1 MFKILGFKFLFF
13 SLFVATTGFLQPNI
27 HTQPYFFKS
36 NLKMVDPEIVDAAN
50 NFIMHGTVGKPWSF
64 NDLMVNLNNHNVE
77 MASILNNINTV
88 VALDKNYDGVITSD
102 NLHTIKTLPHLTDAI
117 MDVLIKKNINFD
129 VFNYESKGFLSF
141 LPGPFQFFFIYLL
154 ITTLFNFI
162 RFRNGTMGSGGPMNF
177 VNSMMNND
185 VYLINPTNI
194 NVTFAD
200 VAGCDE
206 AKYELVEIIDFLKN
220 PSRFDKAG
228 AIIPKGVLLEGPPG
242 TGKTLLARATAGE
255 AGVSFISASGSQFI
269 EMFVGVGASRVR
281 KLFET
286 AIKNKPCIIFI
297 DEIDAIGRQRGA
309 GFAGGNDEREQ
320 TLNQLL
326 TNMDGFD
333 KSDGIIL
340 MAATNRVDILDN
352 ALTRP
357 GRFDRKVNV
366 NLPDSQ
372 GRRKIMDVHF
382 KNKKLDQYID
392 LSAIAELTSGFSGA
406 DIANLANEAAI
417 LSIRYNETSITD
429 RCLMDAFEKM
439 TIGLPK
445 KTDMREENIKKLVAY
460 HEAGHTLTALLFN
473 EFFDIRKV
481 TINANNN
488 GAGGYTLF
496 TPKERYGN
504 FPTKKFMLANMIVA
518 LGGRAAEVLLYKREN
533 TTQKNYN
540 DESLFPNIQD
550 LYVTTG
556 ASNDL
561 KQANNIA
568 KKYVS
573 IFGLGESVGLY
584 DSGDTAQPFLGR
596 ELSTSSNKI
605 SDQTRNKIDD
615 EVEGLVKKS
624 FELAVKIL
632 EKNEESL
639 HKVSE
644 MLLNSKSIDGKYLE
658 TIDVKF

>member
-1 MFKILGFKFLFF
+1 MLLVLFF
-13 SLFVATTGFLQPNI
+13 TFIALSNGFIQPNI
-27 HTQPYFFKS
+27 QPKSIFFK
-36 NLKMVDPEIVDAAN
+36 NNIKMVNQELVNTAN
-50 NFIMHGTVGKPWSF
+50 TFISHGTIGTTWSF
-64 NDLMVNLNNHNVE
+64 NDLLININNNNVE

-88 VALDKNYDGVITSD
+88 VALDKNYDDMITPD
-102 NLHTIKTLPHLTDAI
+102 NLHAIKTLPHLTDTI
-117 MDVLIKKNINFD
+117 IDTFIKNDITFDVLKYDTTTIFD
-129 VFNYESKGFLSF
+129 YI
-141 LPGPFQFFFIYLL
+141 PGPVQFFITYLIFISF
-154 ITTLFNFI
+154 INFI
-162 RFRNGTMGSGGPMNF
+162 RFRNGNGGNMNPMNF
-177 VNSMMNND
+177 ATSILD
-185 VYLINPTNI
+185 KDSEIINPKDI

-206 AKYELVEIIDFLKN
+206 AKYELVEVVDFLKN
-220 PSRFDKAG
+220 SSRFDKAG

-281 KLFET
+281 KLFEL
-286 AIKNKPCIIFI
+286 ALKNKPCIIFI

-309 GFAGGNDEREQ
+309 GLAGGNDEREQ

-333 KSDGIIL
+333 KSDGIIV

-366 NLPDSQ
+366 NLPDSI
-372 GRRKIMDVHF
+372 GRRKIMNVHF
-382 KNKKLDQYID
+382 KNKNLDDTINLD
-392 LSAIAELTSGFSGA
+392 VMAELTSGFSGA

-417 LSIRYNETSITD
+417 LSIRYNETCITD

-445 KTDMREENIKKLVAY
+445 KTDMREESIKKLVAY
-460 HEAGHTLTALLFN
+460 HEAGHTLTALLFE

-496 TPKERYGN
+496 TPKERYSG

-518 LGGRAAEVLLYKREN
+518 LGGRASEVILYKREN
-533 TTQKNYN
+533 TTQLHYN
-540 DESLFPNIQD
+540 DESLFPNTPD

-561 KQANNIA
+561 KQANNLA
-568 KKYVS
+568 RKYVS
-573 IFGLGESVGLY
+573 LFGLGENVGLY

-605 SDQTRNKIDD
+605 SDTTRNKIDE
-615 EVEGLVKKS
+615 EVESLVKKS

-632 EKNEESL
+632 EKNEKSL
-639 HKVSE
+639 HTVSE
-644 MLLNSKSIDGKYLE
+644 TLLNSKTVDGKYLKN
-658 TIDVKF
+658 INVKF